1 MPLRAQPTLA
11 MSTGRSPG
19 ATRTASRAQILEHL
33 GTTVLELVTGDP
45 DHAGPAREVAFFD
58 PSDPAPVP
66 RGAILLGTGGRDDAW
81 AEHLVG
87 SALAARASAVILPAA
102 FVRDSPP
109 TVRAAADAG
118 LVLLALSAGTTW
130 QQLSALLESAL
141 RETVRRP
148 PVVPAQGEGLFR
160 LAHAICT
167 LIGAPVTIED
177 RNANV
182 LAFSDRQEEADFIRI
197 DCILG
202 RRTIEPYLRA
212 DEARGAVRAIRR
224 SPVPVYLDAVEL
236 DDERPTLPRLAM
248 AIRAGDEFLGTIW
261 AVVTEPPTP
270 EQEQL
275 LLEAS
280 RAVALQLLRQHIGA
294 DSEQRT
300 TSDLV
305 GAALTGDAM
314 AMARL
319 GLAGTACIVLAASVA
334 HPEAAD
340 LVSSTLARRVRE
352 RERTASALRVQ
363 LTGNTPGT
371 VVAIVNDQIYAIVP
385 ARRPDEAAAHLVH
398 TCKAFI
404 QQHRIQQDRGGEPIL
419 LGIGR
424 VATTAA
430 ELRLSRAD
438 ADRVVRVLQDAND
451 GRCVALADVVD
462 VEALLMEARQIVALR
477 GRGPSGPLERLLAYD
492 EARNATMIE
501 TLRACLDDHDGPCRG
516 RRTGWCTSL
525 RDDLGSG
532 PWTAGCGPGGDA
544 RRRRTRCRTSLA
556 AGNGSRGHLAS
567 RGPDVGGPGRPCR
580 RPRGRVV
587 ARCRPACF
595 GDLRRDDR
603 FRRTRAGW

>member
-19 ATRTASRAQILEHL
+19 APRTASLAQILEHL

-45 DHAGPAREVAFFD
+45 DQAGPAREVAFFD

-66 RGAILLGTGGRDDAW
+66 RGAILLGTGGRDDTW
-81 AEHLVG
+81 SEHLIG
-87 SALAARASAVILPAA
+87 SAVAARASAVILPAA
-102 FVRDSPP
+102 FVRDSPA

-130 QQLSALLESAL
+130 QQLSSLLESAL
-141 RETVRRP
+141 HETVRRP
-148 PVVPAQGEGLFR
+148 PAVPAQGEGLFR
-160 LAHAICT
+160 LANAICT

-261 AVVTEPPTP
+261 AVVKAPPTP

-340 LVSSTLARRVRE
+340 LVSSALARRVRD

-385 ARRPDEAAAHLVH
+385 ARRPDQAAAQLAH
-398 TCKAFI
+398 TCKAFV
-404 QQHRIQQDRGGEPIL
+404 QQHRGSEPIL

-438 ADRVVRVLQDAND
+438 ADRAVRVLQAVRVPQEGDD
-451 GRCVALADVVD
+451 HRCVALADAVD
-462 VEALLMEARQIVALR
+462 VEALLMEARQIVTLR

-501 TLRACLDDHDGPCRG
+501 TLRAWLDAHGDVVLASEESHVHQNTFRYRLRRISEIGAFALDDPEARFALDLQLRLFFPRRHDHASSSN
-516 RRTGWCTSL
+516 RRKVRL
-525 RDDLGSG
+525 R
-532 PWTAGCGPGGDA
+532 
-544 RRRRTRCRTSLA
+544 A
-556 AGNGSRGHLAS
+556 ANVEYPSAT
-567 RGPDVGGPGRPCR
+567 
-580 RPRGRVV
+580 
-587 ARCRPACF
+587 PA
-595 GDLRRDDR
+595 
-603 FRRTRAGW
+603 